1 MRTRELRIA
10 RSAQPAARASV
21 EQEDADVFWT
31 IEGAIHTNKPLAASE
46 LILVDREL
54 QVPIQEEG
62 RFSISRLQASVYT
75 LEVRVNSDR
84 VQQYN
89 ITVPAPDDDLEA

>member
-1 MRTRELRIA
+1 
-10 RSAQPAARASV
+10 
-21 EQEDADVFWT
+21 
-31 IEGAIHTNKPLAASE
+31 
-46 LILVDREL
+46 VDREL